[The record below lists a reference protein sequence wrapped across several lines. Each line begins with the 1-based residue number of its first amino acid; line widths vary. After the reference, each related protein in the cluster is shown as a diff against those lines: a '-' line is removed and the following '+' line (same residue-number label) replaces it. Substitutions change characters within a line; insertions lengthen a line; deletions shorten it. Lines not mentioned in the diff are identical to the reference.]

1 MPQEVFFPFTTC
13 TNKRPRIEPA
23 KCSKTVINNGME
35 NVMNEGKAKA
45 KQEDRG
51 TYVTKC
57 YQLLIT
63 FQSLQFELFLHF
75 STFVDPLAVH
85 EAQKR

>member
-63 FQSLQFELFLHF
+63 FQSLQFELFSALLDICR
-75 STFVDPLAVH
+75 SISGA
-85 EAQKR
+85 